1 MALDRAPRRIIQLE
15 KMATDDIDKLRVP
28 SSRAETDKSKATN
41 WHIAI
46 DYKNEDPNAGEN
58 PEDYG
63 TLQIPFSR
71 VAMRDENGMIPSTM
85 LPSYVDDIMYGK
97 MVPDD
102 AAHTTDPDYVSGCAV
117 FIGVDKDE
125 HMVGKYSTP
134 TQPTGY
140 LKPAENII
148 FFDNDTKLQYR
159 FTNQSG
165 TTAPL
170 YQFAEVPGSRAL
182 NTRYGIVLES
192 PDDQSTVYVDAKK
205 ADFFTSYAASVAVP
219 VTSTASN
226 IPVAVGE
233 NKSEQSDPTG
243 ATGPVPVIASNR
255 LTKITGLIG
264 GARYAMNLQLE
275 CTPDALS
282 ANIIDVSVTCGT
294 VPVMKRP
301 MDMSGPY
308 TTSASSPNTPS
319 VTRLDYACE
328 FKNGDNNT
336 ELTVTISAEEAITVK
351 TTRFTIFELL

>member
-1 MALDRAPRRIIQLE
+1 MAKDRAPRRIIQLE
-15 KMATDDIDKLRVP
+15 KMSTEDIDQLRVP
-28 SSRAETDKSKATN
+28 SARAETDKGNASN

-46 DYKNEDPNAGEN
+46 DYKNENPAAESD
-58 PEDYG
+58 PEDFG

-71 VAMRDENGMIPSTM
+71 VAMRDDNGMIPSTM

-102 AAHTTDPDYVSGCAV
+102 AAHSTDPDYVSGCAV
-117 FIGVDKDE
+117 FIGVDKDA

-134 TQPTGY
+134 TQPEGY

-205 ADFFTSYAASVAVP
+205 ADFFTSYATSAAVSVN
-219 VTSTASN
+219 STASN
-226 IPVAVGE
+226 IPVA
-233 NKSEQSDPTG
+233 TG
-243 ATGPVPVIASNR
+243 SGNADNSILDAVAASNR

-294 VPVMKRP
+294 VPVMKRQ

-308 TTSASSPNTPS
+308 ATSASSPNTPS

-328 FKNGDNNT
+328 FKNEDNNN